1 MSIFSASTDM
11 KAKEVDIATKELTRF
26 LRRQLFMQIGHMNDD
41 LLVTCTWQ
49 LNVPATDEVHLGDG
63 SA

>member
-1 MSIFSASTDM
+1 M
-11 KAKEVDIATKELTRF
+11 KAKEIDIATKELTRF
-26 LRRQLFMQIGHMNDD
+26 IRRQLFMQIGHMNDD
-41 LLVTCTWQ
+41 LLVTCTWL